1 MPVITCGSSGNKR
14 NMVLPSAL
22 KTLVS
27 GESGRS
33 EARQP
38 EHDWRSSLSADAL
51 PLPRLVPTP
60 PPTGKTEARLLRLV
74 DRIKKDD
81 VLAFEELYR
90 LTRDDVARTLFHL
103 VGRRP
108 DLEDLLQETYL
119 RLLKAVHGFRGE
131 SQFRTFL
138 YRVCANVAL
147 MNLRW
152 WRRRR
157 EDPSAELPEGID
169 FGEDPE
175 RAAQAA
181 QASRLVHKALEKLT
195 AKKRIVFVYHELCG
209 MGPEEIAQAV
219 GASYNTVRSRLHHA
233 RLEFTDALRE
243 LTRAEVAP

>member
-1 MPVITCGSSGNKR
+1 M
-14 NMVLPSAL
+14 
-22 KTLVS
+22 
-27 GESGRS
+27 GESTVGMTRQ
-33 EARQP
+33 ARP
-38 EHDWRSSLSADAL
+38 EVVPVSADAL

-60 PPTGKTEARLLRLV
+60 PPTGHAEARLLRLV

-103 VGRRP
+103 VGARS
-108 DLEDLLQETYL
+108 DLEDLIQETYL
-119 RLLKAVHGFRGE
+119 RLLKAVPGFRGD

-152 WRRRR
+152 WRRRK
-157 EDPSAELPEGID
+157 EDLIDEMPDMID

-181 QASRLVHKALEKLT
+181 QASRLVQKALATLT
-195 AKKRIVFVYHELCG
+195 AKKRVVFVYHELCG
-209 MGPEEIAQAV
+209 MGPEEIAQTV
-219 GASYNTVRSRLHHA
+219 GTSYNTVRSRLHHA
-233 RLEFTDALRE
+233 RLEFTEALKA
-243 LTRAEVAP
+243 LTTVEAP